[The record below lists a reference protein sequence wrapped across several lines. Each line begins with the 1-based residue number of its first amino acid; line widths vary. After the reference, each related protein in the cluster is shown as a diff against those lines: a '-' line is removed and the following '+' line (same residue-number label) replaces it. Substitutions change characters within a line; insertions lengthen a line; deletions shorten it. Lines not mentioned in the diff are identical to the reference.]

1 MQVPYIPSWKNDPQS
16 QTHCTE
22 KSILLVSGC
31 SFTASGRLDTCASTW
46 PGLLKQRCGMLQAFD
61 YSFPGVGNEYIAE
74 SILHHVSDINDQD
87 AEKTLVVVMWSGLNR
102 FLKKVPGPRPVDQGP
117 FLKEHFY
124 CRNDNPM
131 EILSDNKLKALGA
144 QQSAD
149 KIFQVAKH
157 LISKNISFAFS
168 FYCNLLYPPYIP
180 KPDLSHE
187 FDNYVDSTTL
197 ANLKKLPI
205 IPRNPMDFMFEYG
218 FAHDQLA
225 DDGFHPTHNCIVAWT
240 NNVLLPGLVDL
251 GLINPI

>member
-31 SFTASGRLDTCASTW
+31 SFTASGRLDTCATTW
-46 PGLLKQRCGMLQAFD
+46 PGLLKQRCGMPQAFD

-74 SILHHVSDINDQD
+74 SILHHVSNMNDQD
-87 AEKTLVVVMWSGLNR
+87 AEKTLVVVMWTGLNR
-102 FLKKVPGPRPVDQGP
+102 FLKKQPQSSNNKHAP
-117 FLKEHFY
+117 FLNSSFY
-124 CRNDNPM
+124 CRDDDPI
-131 EILSDNKLKALGA
+131 EISTNGKLKTLGA
-144 QQSAD
+144 QESAD
-149 KIFQVAKH
+149 KIFQVAEY
-157 LISKNISFAFS
+157 LTSRNISFAFS

-187 FDNYVDSTTL
+187 FDRYVDSATL
-197 ANLKKLPI
+197 ADLKKLPI
-205 IPRNPMDFMFEYG
+205 IPRHPMDFMFEYG

-225 DDGFHPTHNCIVAWT
+225 DDGFHPTHNGIVGWT

-251 GLINPI
+251 GLVKPI